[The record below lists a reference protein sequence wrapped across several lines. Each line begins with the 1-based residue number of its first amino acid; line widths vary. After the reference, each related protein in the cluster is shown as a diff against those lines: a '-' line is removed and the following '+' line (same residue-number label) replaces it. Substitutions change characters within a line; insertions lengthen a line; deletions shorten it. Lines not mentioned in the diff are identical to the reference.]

1 MDASTKNVDVS
12 FTNVQGKSNFKKKN
26 EEDLI
31 NLIEP
36 ETSLGFVSMDRG
48 NDISDLLYVRD
59 AINNENC
66 LEEIL
71 RAQEEEEIAR
81 FRLSSAY
88 RPSNSSSQQAAIINV
103 SKRDKDNY
111 ANPVSKITLK
121 VTKKRKV
128 TEEIETATKKAETI
142 LGVTGVANKV
152 SNTDVRKTEL
162 VIAATPESPINT
174 LSGLMGAYDDDGSD

>member
-111 ANPVSKITLK
+111 VSPVSKIMLK
-121 VTKKRKV
+121 VTKKRK
-128 TEEIETATKKAETI
+128 TPDEMESGTKKDETL
-142 LGVTGVANKV
+142 LGATAVANKV
-152 SNTDVRKTEL
+152 SDTDVRKTEL
-162 VIAATPESPINT
+162 ISVAAPKSPINT

>member
-1 MDASTKNVDVS
+1 MDPSTKNVDVS

-59 AINNENC
+59 AIKNENC

-81 FRLSSAY
+81 FRLSSVY
-88 RPSNSSSQQAAIINV
+88 RPTGSSSQQAAIINV

-111 ANPVSKITLK
+111 ADPVSKITLK
-121 VTKKRKV
+121 VTKKRKS
-128 TEEIETATKKAETI
+128 TEEIETKTNKDETALGAT
-142 LGVTGVANKV
+142 VKV
-152 SNTDVRKTEL
+152 SNADVQKTEL
-162 VIAATPESPINT
+162 VSVAVPSPLINT
-174 LSGLMGAYDDDGSD
+174 LLGLMGAYDDDESD